1 MQVQSLSWEDPLEKG
16 LTTPLQYSCLEN
28 PTGRRTWWAM
38 AMRLQNQTQLKLL
51 SNTDFQRRVNYKTG
65 EHKFSS
71 LHTAWMK
78 AKDPDFTRKECS
90 INENLDLTLLQEKF
104 VSVFFPRVKDILF
117 SKPSIP
123 QCFLFSLHQIT
134 HLFHYQWL
142 QQS

>member
-1 MQVQSLSWEDPLEKG
+1 MQVQSLGWEDPLEKG
-16 LTTPLQYSCLEN
+16 MATHSSILAWRIPWAEEPGGLQ
-28 PTGRRTWWAM
+28 P
-38 AMRLQNQTQLKLL
+38 MRLQSLTQLKLL
-51 SNTDFQRRVNYKTG
+51 SNTDFQRKVNHKIG
-65 EHKFSS
+65 EHTFSS

-104 VSVFFPRVKDILF
+104 VSAFSPRVKDILS

-134 HLFHYQWL
+134 RLFHYQ
-142 QQS
+142 